1 MVQNPNQANLRSFVE
16 SKWISFQTWI
26 SGRFIIIQVI
36 SLISKSKL
44 SLAFLFKFNEIIEV
58 QCYFTVIQC
67 IYDKHNY
74 MIILCVY
81 IWLQD
86 EGVCISAYPF
96 HRANTCCTKI
106 PNLCSC
112 LKSTLYFKTWL
123 ETPLYPNPLIV
134 GCADPTCSYV
144 SWVVIVWLCRR
155 LQHRV
160 TMHFPLCCKWW
171 RRFPAEA

>member
-106 PNLCSC
+106 IYAPVWNLHCI
-112 LKSTLYFKTWL
+112 LKHDWKPLFTLTHWL
-123 ETPLYPNPLIV
+123 WAVLTRH
-134 GCADPTCSYV
+134 
-144 SWVVIVWLCRR
+144 VVTFLGW
-155 LQHRV
+155 
-160 TMHFPLCCKWW
+160 
-171 RRFPAEA
+171 